1 MYVSFVVYHEFP
13 KFPQDERGGCPERRD
28 GKSLVASGGAQPETI
43 REGTRELRK
52 LHGDLSRKEFLS
64 KNWSKRGQ
72 ARRGSRA
79 LEGAEGREVG
89 QTLPREVRRG
99 RHRGTFKLRNW
110 WVGPQGG

>member
-13 KFPQDERGGCPERRD
+13 KFPRTNGV
-28 GKSLVASGGAQPETI
+28 VAPDVGMGSRSWPRVVPNLRHG
-43 REGTRELRK
+43 EGTRELRK

-64 KNWSKRGQ
+64 KRGR
-72 ARRGSRA
+72 ARPGSRA

-99 RHRGTFKLRNW
+99 RH
-110 WVGPQGG
+110 GGRSS

>member
-13 KFPQDERGGCPERRD
+13 KFPRTNGVVAPDVGIE
-28 GKSLVASGGAQPETI
+28 KSLVASVVPNLRHG
-43 REGTRELRK
+43 EGTRELRK
-52 LHGDLSRKEFLS
+52 LHGDLSREEFLS

-72 ARRGSRA
+72 GRRGSRA

-99 RHRGTFKLRNW
+99 RH
-110 WVGPQGG
+110 GGRSS